1 MGGRIRLNY
10 FNQNSGSIC
19 ISLIVFILILIGAWF
34 VYKSYQEHRLKE
46 NLRIILADYRNFV
59 VSTVED
65 AGKRDK
71 FINGIDYLL
80 SNFDKYSRK
89 EIEAKYDSIKRQVN
103 RYDLEKAIRII
114 RERYD
119 PPSRGTPVPIPDDW
133 NR

>member
-1 MGGRIRLNY
+1 
-10 FNQNSGSIC
+10 
-19 ISLIVFILILIGAWF
+19 VGAWF
-34 VYKSYQEHRLKE
+34 VYKSYQEYRLKE
-46 NLRIILADYRNFV
+46 NLKTVLADYRNFV

-71 FINGIDYLL
+71 FINDIDYLL
-80 SNFDKYSRK
+80 SNFDSYSRK
-89 EIEAKYDSIKRQVN
+89 EIEAKYDSIKRQVA